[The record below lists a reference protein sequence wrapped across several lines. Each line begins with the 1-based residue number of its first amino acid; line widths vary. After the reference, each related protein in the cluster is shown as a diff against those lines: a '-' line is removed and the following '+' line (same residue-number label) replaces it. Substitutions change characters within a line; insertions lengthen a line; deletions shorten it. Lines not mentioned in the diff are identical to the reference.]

1 MRTMPPSTIRMIAVD
16 LDGTLLNSRKQIS
29 EHDRATLAEAAGA
42 KAEDGDGLSLMPA
55 LTGKGEQSKH
65 DFMYWEFPGYGGQQA
80 VLSGS
85 LKLVRTKLS
94 TKTPQTELF
103 DLAKDPGEKTNL
115 ATSRP
120 ADVAKLLELAG
131 KQRVP
136 SPLFK
141 FPALD
146 GSGR

>member
-1 MRTMPPSTIRMIAVD
+1 MLFRSVD
-16 LDGTLLNSRKQIS
+16 CYAPDIF
-29 EHDRATLAEAAGA
+29 ATLAEAAGA
-42 KAEDGDGLSLMPA
+42 KAEGGGDGLSLMPA
-55 LTGKGEQSKH
+55 LTGKGEQAKH
-65 DFMYWEFPGYGGQQA
+65 EFMYWEFPGYGGQQA
-80 VLSGS
+80 VLSGG
-85 LKLVRTKLS
+85 LKLVRTKMS

-103 DLAKDPGEKTNL
+103 DLATDPGEKTNL

-146 GSGR
+146 ESGR